1 MLARLSVVP
10 ARRHHPGVFA
20 GKVALLWYWNRGLV
34 QGVTLVDGIS
44 QRILCDKH
52 VAAVLPVIVIGTAEQ
67 DANTEVDVD
76 QTTRDD
82 LTIDNDAGSDI
93 HGTSPLVHVLILV
106 IDDVGIV
113 ERTPAAQHRTAIPD
127 LFVSG

>member
-1 MLARLSVVP
+1 MLAGVSVVP

-20 GKVALLWYWNRGLV
+20 GKVALLRSWNRGLV
-34 QGVTLVDGIS
+34 PGVTLVDRIP
-44 QRILCDKH
+44 QRILCHKH
-52 VAAVLPVIVIGTAEQ
+52 LAIVLPIVVIRTAEQ

-82 LTIDNDAGSDI
+82 LTIDNDAGSDV

-106 IDDVGIV
+106 IDDIGIV
-113 ERTPAAQHRTAIPD
+113 ERAPTP
-127 LFVSG
+127 